1 MPWGMAS
8 DLISVRG
15 ARCRLGDKGYI
26 ALLDQTLEALLDSW
40 PKKMID
46 A

>member
-1 MPWGMAS
+1 MAS

-26 ALLDQTLEALLDSW
+26 ALLDQTLEPCSTQ
-40 PKKMID
+40 KMID